1 MPERT
6 REHAITLERHDETLK
21 DLPMESWSWVC
32 SCGKRSQQKWLGSKY
47 AARHA
52 GENHVI
58 RMKGK

>member
-1 MPERT
+1 MSLRTHNVTLDSRPEV
-6 REHAITLERHDETLK
+6 LYGVSVDG
-21 DLPMESWSWVC
+21 WFWVC
-32 SCGKRSQQKWLGSKY
+32 SCGKRARYSWYSKY